1 MATAAVRAGL
11 QSQDYQCMQCVTLV
25 FAWVRL
31 CTAALIVRPGIQSLT
46 TICDVNKNSTTKCCQ
61 CVCDVLAFLYVYDA
75 RATQAYTLCDVLVS
89 MWITGKATTAA
100 RAALPHLA
108 THVQTTAIHLSAHT
122 HIECTHTCIHQP
134 YHPWTPYHSPPP
146 PTYTHMMILAHTTT
160 HTHTYQAA
168 WGRLAVL
175 TRCICWETK
184 WRLRR
189 CTTVPGRRKLSRSS
203 DPSVETE
210 RVQFLSWQLQRRH
223 FLHHVHEQ

>member
-134 YHPWTPYHSPPP
+134 YHP
-146 PTYTHMMILAHTTT
+146 
-160 HTHTYQAA
+160 
-168 WGRLAVL
+168 
-175 TRCICWETK
+175 
-184 WRLRR
+184 
-189 CTTVPGRRKLSRSS
+189 
-203 DPSVETE
+203 
-210 RVQFLSWQLQRRH
+210 
-223 FLHHVHEQ
+223 